1 MSVRV
6 LYHVPDLVADP
17 QSMGNLAACRYYGGN
32 EFIDMAERACQQ
44 RALQAFGLDPSK
56 WGVNVQSLSGVHCCF
71 HLVSSHCEGV
81 VALQRG

>member
-56 WGVNVQSLSGVHCCF
+56 WGVNVQSLSGVHCCL
-71 HLVSSHCEGV
+71 HRISSQLCGCRGV
-81 VALQRG
+81 QRG